1 MKKLDVVM
9 TSNLKDQLDP
19 ELICSILVLLIPLFR
34 MYPCDMYVIEP
45 DEKGRL
51 QIKLAGYSFQDNTL
65 DEETII
71 SQTDLVAGEK
81 VIWFKV
87 DDYQDRYV
95 GTLLLPEDY

>member
-9 TSNLKDQLDP
+9 TSNLKDQIDP
-19 ELICSILVLLIPLFR
+19 ELICSILVQLIPLFR
-34 MYPCDMYVIEP
+34 KYLYDMYVIEP

-51 QIKLAGYSFQDNTL
+51 QIRIAGYSFITNEL
-65 DEETII
+65 DEGTII
-71 SQTDLVAGEK
+71 SRTEMAGEK